1 MRIQTLTVIIQ
12 FAGDAGEIEIKYE
25 IAVTVRRGML
35 PDVKV
40 AEQCVELVAGTHVV
54 IVLQQIQCETLAETA
69 WADEE
74 KETVRLLYN
83 RDETGL
89 IHLTLIVETNVCE
102 VHHTVRQTL
111 SVGYYIFH
119 WIHLLSSC

>member
-1 MRIQTLTVIIQ
+1 VRIQSLTVIIQ

-40 AEQCVELVAGTHVV
+40 AKECIELVAGTHIV

-69 WADEE
+69 WANEE
-74 KETVRLLYN
+74 KETVRLLYH

-89 IHLTLIVETNVCE
+89 IHIIIIVETNVCE
-102 VHHTVRQTL
+102 VHHTVRDAFP
-111 SVGYYIFH
+111 VGHYVFQ
-119 WIHLLSSC
+119 WVHL